1 MFVNE
6 CELKNKMFCD
16 KLHIVKAIK
25 ESDCQKQ
32 QSKAIFVEYV
42 FGIYRT
48 VSNYSETL
56 YKQETCLS
64 VVLGKVAEDVVSKPC
79 KKKKEYPD
87 HLIVKILIPLT

>member
-79 KKKKEYPD
+79 KKKKS
-87 HLIVKILIPLT
+87 IPII

>member
-1 MFVNE
+1 
-6 CELKNKMFCD
+6 MFCD

-32 QSKAIFVEYV
+32 QSKAIFEEYV

-48 VSNYSETL
+48 VSNSSETL
-56 YKQETCLS
+56 YKQETYLS
-64 VVLGKVAEDVVSKPC
+64 VLVVLGKVAEDVVSKPC